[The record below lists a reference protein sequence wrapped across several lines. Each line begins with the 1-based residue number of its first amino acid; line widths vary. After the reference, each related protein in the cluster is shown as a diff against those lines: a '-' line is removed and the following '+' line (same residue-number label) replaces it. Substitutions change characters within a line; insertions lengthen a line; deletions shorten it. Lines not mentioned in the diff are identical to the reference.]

1 MDMKK
6 VIIASL
12 LALMVL
18 GCVSSVS
25 AGWFDFLK
33 QDTTININT
42 TSNGSVFVDLQSSNK
57 SVENK
62 TVSVFV
68 ETNGANKTFTVN
80 TTSEQALACIL
91 VPGQY
96 NITANFTGDDQY
108 NPSNATATAEVTEIS
123 QSTVDQ
129 VVTDINSALSK

>member
-1 MDMKK
+1 MNMKK
-6 VIIASL
+6 IIIASV

-18 GCVSSVS
+18 GCVSTVS

-33 QDTTININT
+33 QETTLDINS

-68 ETNGANKTFTVN
+68 QTGAANKTFTVN
-80 TTSEQALACIL
+80 TTSEPVLVCVL
-91 VPGQY
+91 VPGEY
-96 NITANFTGDDQY
+96 NISANFTGDDNY
-108 NPSNATATAEVTEIS
+108 LASNATATAQVTEIS

-129 VVTDINSALSK
+129 IVTDINTALTK